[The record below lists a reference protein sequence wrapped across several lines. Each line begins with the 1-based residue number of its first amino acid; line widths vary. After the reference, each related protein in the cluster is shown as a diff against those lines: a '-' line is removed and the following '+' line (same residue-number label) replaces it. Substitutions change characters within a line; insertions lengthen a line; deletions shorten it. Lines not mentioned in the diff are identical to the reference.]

1 MPQAGGVTFP
11 VPANLVS
18 SMRTAGSVR
27 QREWL
32 ARLPELVP
40 DLAARWAIE
49 VEAPFEPGG
58 RSAWV
63 APAKDATGRD
73 LVLKV
78 GWAHPE
84 AADEAAGL
92 RRWAGR
98 GAVLLYRAQQ
108 RQDTSALLIERCRP
122 GHSLGSVQAEP
133 EQDVIVAGL
142 LRQLWAAGPGEYT
155 FRPLQVMCDVW
166 ADEFERRWAQT
177 PGLVDAGL
185 ARLAVTFL
193 RELPASAPQQVLL
206 CTDLHAANIVSAERE
221 PWLVIDPKPYLG
233 DPAYDVI
240 QHLLNCDQRLRAD
253 PVALVARMSDLL
265 DLDAERVSRWLFAR
279 CVQESISQ
287 PWLRPIAQVL
297 APA

>member
-1 MPQAGGVTFP
+1 VAQDGGVTFL
-11 VPANLVS
+11 VPANLAA
-18 SMRTAGSVR
+18 SMQLDGSVQ

-32 ARLPELVP
+32 ARLPEVVQ
-40 DLAARWAIE
+40 DLATRWAIV

-58 RSAWV
+58 TAAWV
-63 APAKDATGRD
+63 APARDESGRD

-84 AADEAAGL
+84 AADEATGL

-108 RQDTSALLIERCRP
+108 RDSTSALLLERCRP
-122 GHSLGSVQAEP
+122 GQALGSVRTEP

-142 LRQLWAAGPGEYT
+142 LRQLWAAGPGEYS
-155 FRPLQVMCDVW
+155 FRPLQVMCDAW
-166 ADEFERRWAQT
+166 ADEFERDWART
-177 PGLVDAGL
+177 PDAVDPGL
-185 ARLAVTFL
+185 ARLALELL
-193 RELPASAPQQVLL
+193 RGLPASASQQVLL

-240 QHLLNCDQRLRAD
+240 QHLLNCEERLTTD
-253 PVALVARMSDLL
+253 PVALVARMSYLL
-265 DLDAERVSRWLFAR
+265 DLDAERVAAWLFAR
-279 CVQESISQ
+279 CVQESIDQ
-287 PWLRPIAQVL
+287 PWLRSIAPVL